1 MDKIKVGCIG
11 IGVMGSALMQAI
23 ARVIGPSQ
31 LVVSDPD
38 STKRDSFCTL
48 TGCLS
53 ENSNAKVVAMAEYVF
68 LAVKPQYLEA
78 VLSECIPSLSEKT
91 ILVSM
96 AAGVSIERLQKLSGG
111 HSRVVRIMP
120 NTPASVSSG
129 VVAIAPDSSVTTAE
143 TEELCR
149 LLSGSGLTEITPE
162 NLMDAVT
169 AISGSGP
176 AYGYIF
182 IEALSDAA
190 VQMGM
195 PRAQALR
202 YAAATLR
209 GAGEMVLKTGIHPAV
224 LKDGVCSPGGTTIAA
239 VTSLEEK
246 GFRAAI
252 IAAARQAW
260 LRSKELSSI

>member
-1 MDKIKVGCIG
+1 M
-11 IGVMGSALMQAI
+11 
-23 ARVIGPSQ
+23 
-31 LVVSDPD
+31 
-38 STKRDSFCTL
+38 
-48 TGCLS
+48 
-53 ENSNAKVVAMAEYVF
+53 
-68 LAVKPQYLEA
+68 KPQYLA
-78 VLSECIPSLSEKT
+78 SVLAECAPSLSKET

-96 AAGVSIERLQKLSGG
+96 AAGVSIKRLQALSGG
-111 HSRVVRIMP
+111 HQRVIRIMP

-129 VVAIAPDSSVTTAE
+129 VVAIAPDCSITVAE

-149 LLSGSGLTEITPE
+149 LLSGTGLTEVTPE

-169 AISGSGP
+169 AVSGSGP

-182 IEALSDAA
+182 IEALADAA

-209 GAGEMVLKTGIHPAV
+209 GAGEMVLKTGTHPAV

-239 VTSLEEK
+239 VTTLEEK
-246 GFRAAI
+246 GFRSAI
-252 IAAARQAW
+252 IAAADRK
-260 LRSKELSSI
+260 SVV

>member
-1 MDKIKVGCIG
+1 MDNVTVGCIG
-11 IGVMGSALMQAI
+11 IGVMGAALMQAVV
-23 ARVIGPSQ
+23 RVIEPSK
-31 LVVSDPD
+31 LVISDPD
-38 STKRDSFCTL
+38 SEKRDSFCSL
-48 TGCLS
+48 TGCKA
-53 ENSNAKVVAMAEYVF
+53 ENSNAKVVTMADYVF
-68 LAVKPQYLEA
+68 LAVKPQYLES
-78 VLSECIPSLSEKT
+78 VLAECIPSLRDET

-96 AAGVSIERLQKLSGG
+96 AAGISIERLQSLSGG
-111 HSRVVRIMP
+111 HRRIIRIMP

-129 VVAIAPDSSVTTAE
+129 VVAISPDSSISA
-143 TEELCR
+143 TEVDVLCN
-149 LLSGSGLTEITPE
+149 LLSGTGLTEITPE

-182 IEALSDAA
+182 IDALADAA

-209 GAGEMVLKTGIHPAV
+209 GAGDMVLKTGTHPAV

-239 VTSLEEK
+239 VTTLEEK
-246 GFRAAI
+246 GFRSAI